1 MITHIS
7 NAAGGGSVYNGYQ
20 FSVTT
25 KPFSNIQWFLH
36 NIVIEPSWVSVNFIL
51 FDIWSYDPG
60 KLYGDHHIKFDQN
73 SLVVHNDEMRES
85 LTQMR
90 PTDFNKTLF

>member
-25 KPFSNIQWFLH
+25 KPFNNIQWFLH
-36 NIVIEPSWVSVNFIL
+36 NIDTIEAPGCEFRAGPGGFI
-51 FDIWSYDPG
+51 SRA
-60 KLYGDHHIKFDQN
+60 
-73 SLVVHNDEMRES
+73 EE
-85 LTQMR
+85 
-90 PTDFNKTLF
+90 